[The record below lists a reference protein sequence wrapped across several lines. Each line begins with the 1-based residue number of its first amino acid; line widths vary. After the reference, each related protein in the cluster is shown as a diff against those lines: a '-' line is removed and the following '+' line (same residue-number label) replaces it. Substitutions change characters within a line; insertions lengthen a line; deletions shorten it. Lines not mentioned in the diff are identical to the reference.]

1 MVEVISIRTP
11 STRRRR
17 CRHVEVKTQGR
28 MTKSCSCSRM
38 YDSWVLTSCLEVEL
52 ESFIFRT
59 TQTGLILTTLC
70 RLADCSCSCV
80 RKCCLI
86 IPVCGRFGETV
97 DERDV
102 VSTEPQKHLD
112 ENKLNPRAV
121 CTKSKHTR
129 PLRLCSCSS
138 AVLAAGALA
147 LQTWTTGTTQSTLGP
162 LAKGNYFCT
171 KFAEEDTMR

>member
-1 MVEVISIRTP
+1 M
-11 STRRRR
+11 
-17 CRHVEVKTQGR
+17 
-28 MTKSCSCSRM
+28 
-38 YDSWVLTSCLEVEL
+38 

-112 ENKLNPRAV
+112 ENKLNPRAE
-121 CTKSKHTR
+121 
-129 PLRLCSCSS
+129 SCLHKIKTYSTS
-138 AVLAAGALA
+138 AA
-147 LQTWTTGTTQSTLGP
+147 LQLQFCCSGGWRPRFANVNDGNHAVHAWSLGQGELLLHQVRRGRHYEVRRDQKTHHLFIGIDPFEFDRTT
-162 LAKGNYFCT
+162 
-171 KFAEEDTMR
+171 